1 MTKTYIIPETE
12 IVQTKTEYLLTVPSK
27 SSVEGE
33 GGDNGG
39 GAGGK
44 TPGVEDP
51 NPGSGEAP
59 FARQNNNWM
68 WDNLEDEY

>member
-27 SSVEGE
+27 TGVIGDGE
-33 GGDNGG
+33 DNGSGSG
-39 GAGGK
+39 GS
-44 TPGVEDP
+44 TPGVDP
-51 NPGSGEAP
+51 TPGSGEAP